1 MSTGAVSAGA
11 VSVPLISGLSAG
23 AVAVAVT
30 LLIERLGGVRG
41 GLLATVPTTIV
52 PASIGL
58 WLQLSP
64 LGAELGAQEGAA
76 RFAEAMWATPPTVC
90 LNAGFLWLW
99 AIIPPKLPHGWSL
112 PARLTCMSAGAVG
125 AWLLGAWAWVRVGGT
140 LCEPW
145 VAAWGGVALTFT
157 LGMLATRTP
166 RPAPRGGRRVGAGVL
181 LLRALGACVA
191 VGLAVGVSRF
201 TSGAIAGVISVF
213 PAIFWTTMVSL
224 WLSQGV
230 AVPAGA
236 VGPMMLGTGSVGAYA
251 LASTYTFPRLGVG
264 LGALCAWLIAALC
277 VSLPAYGWLLS
288 RARRSTQR

>member
-125 AWLLGAWAWVRVGGT
+125 AWLLGAWAWVMGVGNGI
-140 LCEPW
+140 
-145 VAAWGGVALTFT
+145 
-157 LGMLATRTP
+157 
-166 RPAPRGGRRVGAGVL
+166 RRV
-181 LLRALGACVA
+181 
-191 VGLAVGVSRF
+191 
-201 TSGAIAGVISVF
+201 
-213 PAIFWTTMVSL
+213 
-224 WLSQGV
+224 
-230 AVPAGA
+230 
-236 VGPMMLGTGSVGAYA
+236 
-251 LASTYTFPRLGVG
+251 
-264 LGALCAWLIAALC
+264 
-277 VSLPAYGWLLS
+277 
-288 RARRSTQR
+288 